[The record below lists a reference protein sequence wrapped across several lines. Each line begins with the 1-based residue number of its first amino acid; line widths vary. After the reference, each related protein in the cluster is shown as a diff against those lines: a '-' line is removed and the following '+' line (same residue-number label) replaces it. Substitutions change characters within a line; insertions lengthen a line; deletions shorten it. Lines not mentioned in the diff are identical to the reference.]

1 MFLSN
6 CDNLVNK
13 SLISNRPPSIIILTE
28 IFPKHFRYTLDVVT
42 YSLTDYELFISKI
55 GEGRGVVI
63 YIHKSIQANNIQI
76 ENCDFQESK
85 WCYIRLN
92 KKDKLLIGAIYRS
105 PNSTAGN
112 NDSSNQLMKI
122 ASTLPYSHVLIA
134 GDFNYKEINWEDLTT
149 SVSIEHDSTVFLESI
164 RDSGLFQHVKQ
175 PTRFRHSQSEST
187 LDLIFTNEEGMV
199 ENVEYLPGIGASDHA
214 VIIFKLRCYT
224 PRVDSSSPKPNFFKC
239 DYDAMRESL
248 AGQVWDINIEI
259 AMDDLWNMFTEKIN
273 GLIKDFV
280 PSKKCKHT
288 YRNLWMTPETASTI
302 DRKRR
307 AWIKYLNC
315 KSDENHRSYVKARND
330 TTEAIRYAKSD
341 YERKISEK
349 CKDEPKLFWNYV
361 RSNTKTR
368 DQIGDLRNTEGHLT
382 DNPKSKADILNSFF
396 GSVFTT
402 ENTDNIPDLAQK
414 STENLCDIIITPD
427 MVRKKNKIIET
438 V

>member
-1 MFLSN
+1 MVGLPFSDGSFKNVFNSVNENCLLSVFLSN

-13 SLISNRPPSIIILTE
+13 KDEFLSLISNRPPSIIILTE

-85 WCYIRLN
+85 WCFIRLN

-112 NDSSNQLMKI
+112 NDSLNQLMKI

-175 PTRFRHSQSEST
+175 PTRFRHNQSEST

-248 AGQVWDINIEI
+248 AGQVWDIRCRVQLHPLRTYGGIV
-259 AMDDLWNMFTEKIN
+259 
-273 GLIKDFV
+273 FV
-280 PSKKCKHT
+280 PSCIGVDVWALSNPCN
-288 YRNLWMTPETASTI
+288 NL
-302 DRKRR
+302 
-307 AWIKYLNC
+307 
-315 KSDENHRSYVKARND
+315 
-330 TTEAIRYAKSD
+330 
-341 YERKISEK
+341 
-349 CKDEPKLFWNYV
+349 
-361 RSNTKTR
+361 
-368 DQIGDLRNTEGHLT
+368 
-382 DNPKSKADILNSFF
+382 
-396 GSVFTT
+396 
-402 ENTDNIPDLAQK
+402 
-414 STENLCDIIITPD
+414 
-427 MVRKKNKIIET
+427 
-438 V
+438 